1 VHVAGTVRRCSY
13 EEPGK
18 KGKRSGMSKRKF
30 VLAASLGVIG
40 ALLVSGTTSAAVTV
54 FSYTATVSPK
64 KQSAKKFGA
73 ATLTSNLE
81 TSYTGEFA
89 GTPTTSATQFSKD
102 IKFTPGK
109 LAQCDLSSIST
120 APDSTA
126 MALCGKSKVGQGSV
140 VVNDGALTGKVTAY
154 NAVPSGGS
162 PTIGFHA
169 DLFSPSGAYAFS
181 ATGVGVLNTETN
193 VLTALPPP
201 PGITLTHLD
210 LAIGKVK
217 TGKKKGKKTYY
228 VMARCKKKKWVNTAT
243 EAFANGSTRS
253 STSVQKCKAKK

>member
-1 VHVAGTVRRCSY
+1 
-13 EEPGK
+13 
-18 KGKRSGMSKRKF
+18 MSKRKYM
-30 VLAASLGVIG
+30 LAASLGVIA
-40 ALLVSGTTSAAVTV
+40 ALLVSGTASAAVTG

-64 KQSAKKFGA
+64 KQSAKRFGA
-73 ATLTSNLE
+73 AALSSNLE
-81 TSYTGEFA
+81 ASYSGEFA
-89 GTPTTSATQFSKD
+89 QTTPARSVVQFSKD

-109 LAQCDLSSIST
+109 LAQCDLSSIGT
-120 APDSTA
+120 VPDSTA

-140 VVNDGALTGKVTAY
+140 VVNDGALTGKVSAY

-193 VLTALPPP
+193 ALTTSVPPT
-201 PGITLTHLD
+201 GSTLTHLD
-210 LAIGKVK
+210 LAIDKVK
-217 TGKKKGKKTYY
+217 TGKKKGKRTYF
-228 VMARCKKKKWVNTAT
+228 VMARCKKKEWVNTAT
-243 EAFANGSTRS
+243 EAFVNGSTRS

>member
-1 VHVAGTVRRCSY
+1 MNKPKY
-13 EEPGK
+13 
-18 KGKRSGMSKRKF
+18 
-30 VLAASLGVIG
+30 VLVASLGVIA
-40 ALLVSGTTSAAVTV
+40 ALLVSGTASAAVTD
-54 FSYTATVSPK
+54 FSFTATVSPK

-73 ATLTSNLE
+73 AALTSNLE
-81 TSYTGEFA
+81 ASYTGEFA
-89 GTPTTSATQFSKD
+89 GTPTTSVVQFSKN

-120 APDSTA
+120 VPDSTA
-126 MALCGKSKVGQGSV
+126 MARCGKSMVGQGSV

-181 ATGVGVLNTETN
+181 ATGVGIVNTETN

-201 PGITLTHLD
+201 PGITLTHFD
-210 LAIGKVK
+210 MAIGKVK

-228 VMARCKKKKWVNTAT
+228 VMARCKKKEWVNTAT

-253 STSVQKCKAKK
+253 STSVQKCKVKKK